1 MRRRF
6 HYIITMCRFMTSVK
20 DYVLFVFI
28 FVDDNEIIKSYLILL
43 FYTLQKDRISVIRY
57 HNH

>member
-1 MRRRF
+1 
-6 HYIITMCRFMTSVK
+6 MTSVK